1 MLKRILFLIAIVL
14 VASGVNAQVTT
25 SSMSGTTKNV
35 TGDALAGASISA
47 VHQPSGTRYSAIS
60 QSGGRYNIPN
70 MRPGGPYH
78 IEISYVGFTTQKFD
92 DVYLKLAED
101 FVLDITLGTSENTL
115 TTVVVTG
122 ATRKNPI
129 LNSSRT
135 GAVTN
140 IGRREIERLP
150 SITRNINDLTRA
162 TPQANGAS
170 VAGGNYRQ
178 NNFTI
183 DGADFNNSFGI
194 GSNLPADGA
203 PISLDAID
211 EISVSISPF
220 DIRQSGFIGSAIN
233 AVTRAG
239 TNNFQGSVY
248 RYWRSEKQQGKKVN
262 KEEITRPVFDFEQIG
277 ARLGGPIIKNKLFF
291 FLNYETENQPR
302 SIQDLVAATPERP
315 FGQNNPN
322 VARPTRTEMDAI
334 SQYLLDTY
342 GYATGPYDNYS
353 TEVKRTKIMGRIDWN
368 INQKHRLNIRYSQ
381 VEGSSPSPVSTSTS
395 GSGFSFPSNGGR
407 NSSANNHLFFKNSS
421 YRQGANFYSAAIEL
435 NSQFGRR
442 FSNVLRGTYTFQ
454 NDSRESDS
462 QIFPLV
468 DILKDGTAFATFGY
482 EPFTYGNL
490 RKVKMYSFV
499 DNLTWSSGK
508 HAFTA
513 GLQADFSETING
525 FQRFGTS
532 YYVFNSWEDFVSAND
547 PNPANRVK
555 PVNFAL
561 TYSLEPN
568 FAQAFPSFKFAQ
580 YSAYFQDEISVNNKF
595 KLTLGLRGDLPT
607 YPDVSEIKTHP
618 LVEKLTFANGTV
630 VNTGALPKKRVM
642 LSPRLGFNY
651 DIYGDRSLQIRGGTG
666 IFTGKI
672 PFVWIVSQSGDAGML
687 QVTQSFSGQANT
699 PGVFNPDPGAYR
711 PATVPAAGTVIPGT
725 ISAMDP
731 DFKFPQTWK
740 SSLGLDTKL
749 GWGTIFTLEAIFN
762 RDIRT
767 TVFNNVNLVTPQA
780 LNVNGYPDN
789 RMIFPSTNTT
799 RFINPLNNA
808 GQASA
813 TGTQALN
820 TVVLQN
826 GKRGHYF
833 SLNATVAK
841 QFSQGFSASI
851 SYTKSFANNLYDG
864 SGDQPLSAWQ
874 LNQVGAVSPNTPTL
888 GYAGYVLPD
897 RLSAMVS
904 YKKEYFRHLAT
915 TISLFYEGAIQGR
928 FSYTYAADF
937 NRDGYSGNDL
947 IYIPKDASEI
957 TFVPKTVNGVTYSAQ
972 EQSNLFF
979 QYIEQD
985 KYLSAHKGQ
994 YAERNG
1000 GQFPWRNQVDIR
1012 IMQDLFT
1019 NIGKNKNTIQ
1029 FSIDIFNFGNL
1040 LNNSW
1045 STYKTLNAGAIL
1057 VPTNQNSL
1065 TPGGTVK
1072 PTFQLATDRS
1082 GLATKTFR
1090 DNASITSTYYM
1101 QFGLRYLFN

>member
-14 VASGVNAQVTT
+14 VASGVKAQVTT
-25 SSMSGTTKNV
+25 SSMSGTTKNA

-101 FVLDITLGTSENTL
+101 FVLDATLGSNDNTL
-115 TTVVVTG
+115 SAVVVTG
-122 ATRKNPI
+122 ASRKNPI

-140 IGRREIERLP
+140 IGRRDIERMP
-150 SITRNINDLTRA
+150 SISRNINDLTRV
-162 TPQANGAS
+162 TPQANGSS

-178 NNFTI
+178 NNFTV

-194 GSNLPADGA
+194 GTNLPANGA

-233 AVTRAG
+233 AVTRSG
-239 TNNFQGSVY
+239 TNKFQGSVY
-248 RYWRSEKQQGKKVN
+248 RYWRSEKQQGKKVDKIEVN
-262 KEEITRPVFDFEQIG
+262 RPAFDFEQIG
-277 ARLGGPIIKNKLFF
+277 FRLGGPIIKNKVFF
-291 FLNYETENQPR
+291 FINYETENQPNP
-302 SIQDLVAATPERP
+302 IQTFVAATPERP
-315 FGQNNPN
+315 YGSSNPN

-334 SQYLLDTY
+334 RQYLITTY
-342 GYATGPYDNYS
+342 DYDPGEYDNYS

-368 INQKHRLNIRYSQ
+368 INQKNRFSVRYSQ
-381 VEGSSPSPVSTSTS
+381 VEGSSPVPVSNSTS
-395 GSGFSFPSNGGR
+395 GSGGLVYANTANRTSN
-407 NSSANNHLFFKNSS
+407 NALFFKNSS
-421 YRQGANFYSAAIEL
+421 YRQGANFYSLAAEL
-435 NSQFGRR
+435 NSQIGRR

-462 QIFPLV
+462 KYFPTV
-468 DILKDGTAFATFGY
+468 DILKDGTPFTTFGY
-482 EPFTYGNL
+482 DPFSYGNL

-499 DNLTWSSGK
+499 DNLTFNSGK
-508 HAFTA
+508 HSFTA

-532 YYVFNSWEDFVSAND
+532 FYVFNSWEDFVSAAD

-555 PVNFAL
+555 PVNFAY
-561 TYSLEPN
+561 TYSLEPG
-568 FAQAFPSFKFAQ
+568 FTQAFPSFKFAQ
-580 YSAYFQDEISVNNKF
+580 YSAYIQDEISVNNKF
-595 KLTLGLRGDLPT
+595 KLTVGLRGDLPT

-618 LVEKLTFANGTV
+618 LVEQLTFANGTK
-630 VNTGALPKKRVM
+630 VNTGTLPGKKVM

-687 QVTQSFSGQANT
+687 QVTQGFSSQSST
-699 PGVFNPDPGAYR
+699 PGPFNPDPRAYY
-711 PATVPAAGTVIPGT
+711 PATPPASGTVIPGT
-725 ISAMDP
+725 ITAMDP

-749 GWGTIFTLEAIFN
+749 GWGTIFTLEAVFN

-767 TVFNNVNLVTPQA
+767 AVFNNVNLVTPQA
-780 LNVNGYPDN
+780 LNVAGYPDN
-789 RMIFPSTNTT
+789 RQIFPSTNTT
-799 RFINPLNNA
+799 KFINPLNNA

-820 TVVLQN
+820 TVVIQN

-833 SLNATVAK
+833 SLNATLAK
-841 QFSQGFSASI
+841 QFSNGFSASL
-851 SYTKSFANNLYDG
+851 SYTKSFANNLGDG

-874 LNQVGAVSPNTPTL
+874 GNPTVNSTNIPTL
-888 GYAGYVLPD
+888 GYAGFVLPD
-897 RLSAMVS
+897 RLSANIS
-904 YKKEYFRHLAT
+904 FRKEYLRHLAT

-928 FSYTYAADF
+928 FSYVYSNDF
-937 NRDGYSGNDL
+937 NRDGVSGNDL

-972 EQSNLFF
+972 EQSDLFF
-979 QYIEQD
+979 KYIEQD
-985 KYLSAHKGQ
+985 KYLRAHKGQ

-1000 GQFPWRNQVDIR
+1000 AQLPWRNQVDLR
-1012 IMQDLFT
+1012 ILQDLFT
-1019 NIGKNKNTIQ
+1019 NIGKNRNTLQ
-1029 FSIDIFNFGNL
+1029 FSLDIFNFGNL
-1040 LNNSW
+1040 INSGW
-1045 STYKTLNAGAIL
+1045 STLKTINSSVIL

-1065 TPGGTVK
+1065 VPGGTVK
-1072 PTFQLATDRS
+1072 PTFQLATDRNNII
-1082 GLATKTFR
+1082 TKTFR
-1090 DNASITSTYYM
+1090 ENESISSTYYM